1 MTPTPPDPFDPID
14 PAILEQVGRR
24 LRLGMGA
31 ALLAI
36 PVLILATDLR
46 WTEVLAIPLFAIV
59 FPTLSVA
66 QAPLVR
72 GLMIHREEA
81 YVSSG
86 IAILVMGGVAMGLI
100 ALGPGLEAGGLA
112 PLPWGT
118 LGLWTVGLLVGALLL
133 SVVFAPL
140 EKRLW
145 RPAPNP
151 TLDDGLMD
159 ALMPRT
165 PEERRLFAG
174 LSLAAGWGEEMA
186 YRGYLPAAFLLL
198 GIPGWWA
205 MGAAAGLFGL
215 LHAYQGLS
223 GVVRT
228 ALVGFLLGSSVM
240 LTGSL
245 FPAMAAHALL
255 DLVLGLILGP
265 RILRSRTSGPPVP

>member
-1 MTPTPPDPFDPID
+1 MSVNTPPPID
-14 PAILEQVGRR
+14 PELMERVGRR
-24 LRLGMGA
+24 LRIGLGL
-31 ALLAI
+31 ALVAI
-36 PVLILATDLR
+36 PVLILGTDLR

-59 FPTLSVA
+59 FPTLSLA

-72 GLMIHREEA
+72 GLIIDREEA

-86 IAILVMGGVAMGLI
+86 IAILIMGGVAMGII
-100 ALGPGLEAGGLA
+100 ALGPGLLASGLA
-112 PLPWGT
+112 PLPWTTFALWT
-118 LGLWTVGLLVGALLL
+118 LGLLTGALLL
-133 SVVFAPL
+133 SLVFAPI
-140 EKRLW
+140 ERRLW
-145 RPAPNP
+145 RPSHRN

-159 ALMPRT
+159 TLMPRT

-198 GIPGWWA
+198 GIPAWGA
-205 MGAAAGLFGL
+205 MAVAAGIFGL
-215 LHAYQGLS
+215 LHAYQGAS

-228 ALVGFLLGSSVM
+228 ALVGLLLGSSVM
-240 LTGSL
+240 VTGSL

-265 RILRSRTSGPPVP
+265 RILRGQGTGEPNP